1 MIYGIS
7 MILALVAFCLGC
19 RLFLVYR
26 AIRSI
31 KKQLTEIAGEQQ
43 GDRNV
48 KLPLPDKQV
57 EELVAAINEQQEFCR
72 QNRIVCE
79 KKEQQL
85 KEQIENISHDLRTPL
100 TAIQGYLK
108 LLEMDKLTVEEKE
121 YLEVVLRKSDT
132 LQSLIGQFYEL
143 SRVEA
148 KEFSLPIEEVN
159 VARLLRESCL
169 ENYGEIEK
177 QKLELELS
185 VQEDVVNIIANED
198 ALKRIFSN
206 LLQNALRYAKST
218 LWIELARSEGEVC
231 IRFQNDLDGEAPGT
245 DANQL
250 FERFYVQEKSRTR
263 GGTGL
268 GLTISKD
275 LAEHMGGRL
284 TAEYGSRDGRDCL
297 TFQLVFVVQ

>member
-1 MIYGIS
+1 MIYGICI
-7 MILALVAFCLGC
+7 ILALVAFYLGC

-26 AIRSI
+26 SIRSI
-31 KKQLTEIAGEQQ
+31 KEQLKEIAGEQQ
-43 GDRNV
+43 SDRNV

-57 EELVAAINEQQEFCR
+57 ERLLAAINEQQELCR
-72 QNRIVCE
+72 QNRIACE

-108 LLEMDKLTVEEKE
+108 LLEKDKLTAEEKE

-148 KEFSLPIEEVN
+148 KEFVLPVEQVN
-159 VARLLRESCL
+159 IARLLRESCL
-169 ENYGEIEK
+169 ENYGDIEK
-177 QKLELELS
+177 QKLQLVLS
-185 VQEDVVNIIANED
+185 VQEDAVTISANED

-206 LLQNALRYAKST
+206 LLQNALRYAIST
-218 LWIELARSEGEVC
+218 LWIELVRSEGEVC
-231 IRFQNDLDGEAPGT
+231 IFFQNDIEGEPPT
-245 DANQL
+245 MDAGQL
-250 FERFYVQEKSRTR
+250 FERFYIQEKSRTR

-268 GLTISKD
+268 GLTISKS

-284 TAEYGSRDGRDCL
+284 NAEYGNRDGRDCL
-297 TFQLVFVVQ
+297 TFLLEFAVQ